1 MQPPGRPYR
10 VLFPLIF
17 AGILSGGLLA
27 SHACLALADK
37 PAFSARPDVS
47 GFIDRMVMD
56 HAFDRDRLV
65 VIFDQVIPR
74 DDIIAAISRPAE
86 SKPWYKYRPIF
97 LTPERIRLGAAFMN
111 TNRAALA
118 RAEEVYRIPPE
129 IVTAIIGV
137 ETFYGRQAGG
147 YRVLDALSTLAFDYP
162 PRSAFFLGELEQYLL
177 LAQEED
183 IDPLTIKGSYAGAM
197 GEPQFMPSSYR
208 HFAVDFDGDRKRDL
222 WNNTEDAIGSV
233 ARYLNEHGWQPRQ
246 AVASPASVSG
256 NDYQALLDLGVQPRT
271 PLAEL
276 RKSGITAAADLPAD
290 LPAALIR
297 LDGETAPEYWLGF
310 NNFYVITRYN
320 RSPLYAMAV
329 YQLSEEI
336 RNHPVEGVIHN

>member
-1 MQPPGRPYR
+1 MQPTRQIYR
-10 VLFPLIF
+10 LIL
-17 AGILSGGLLA
+17 ALSCAGGLLA
-27 SHACLALADK
+27 SHTCLALAEE
-37 PAFSARPDVS
+37 PGFSARPDVS

-56 HAFDRDRLV
+56 HAFDRDGLV
-65 VIFDQVIPR
+65 GLFDQIVTR
-74 DDIIAAISRPAE
+74 EDIITAISRPAE

-97 LTPERIRLGAAFMN
+97 LTPERIRLGVEFMAAN
-111 TNRAALA
+111 GTALA
-118 RAEEVYRIPPE
+118 RAEEVYGIPPE

-147 YRVLDALSTLAFDYP
+147 YRVLDALATLAFEYP
-162 PRSAFFLGELEQYLL
+162 PRGAYFLGELEQYLL
-177 LAQEED
+177 LTREED

-197 GEPQFMPSSYR
+197 GKPQFMASSYR
-208 HFAVDFDGDRKRDL
+208 NFAVDFDGDLKKDL
-222 WNNTEDAIGSV
+222 WNNTTDAIGSV
-233 ARYLNEHGWQPRQ
+233 ARYLSEHGWQQRKT
-246 AVASPASVSG
+246 VTSPARVEG
-256 NDYQALLDLGVQPRT
+256 DGYQAFIDKGMVPRT

-276 RKSGITAAADLPAD
+276 RRSGVVPVEELAEDT
-290 LPAALIR
+290 PAALIR

-336 RNHPVEGVIHN
+336 RNQPQESVAPN